1 VCSNSRVPALRRH
14 DQDLTGRLLGHG
26 PGYAAEHQPAEK
38 PAAVGT
44 EDDGVDLLRLGRSEN
59 RLCRIAL
66 PDEERRTDP
75 GLSCPP
81 DELLDIR
88 LDPCPFLIDPSQE
101 QSAGKAQPAR
111 IDDAQDD
118 KFGVGLDGHTN
129 RLVSGS
135 LGRGRKIRREH
146 EPTNAHELSLER
158 PFLACG
164 ITRSGLT
171 DWRRPVGNTLGGA
184 FHKAMIEARPWRDQ

>member
-26 PGYAAEHQPAEK
+26 PGNAAEDQPAEK
-38 PAAVGT
+38 PAPVRPK
-44 EDDGVDLLRLGRSEN
+44 DDGVDLLRLGGSQD

-66 PDEERRTDP
+66 PDEERRTDA
-75 GLSCPP
+75 GLSGTP
-81 DELLDIR
+81 DER
-88 LDPCPFLIDPSQE
+88 LDTRLDLCPFLIDPSQE
-101 QSAGKAQPAR
+101 ESARKAQPSR

-118 KFGVGLDGHTN
+118 EFGAGFDGHTN
-129 RLVSGS
+129 RLIGGS
-135 LGRGRKIRREH
+135 AGRGRKIRREH
-146 EPTNAHELSLER
+146 EPANAHELGLER
-158 PFLACG
+158 SFLACG

-184 FHKAMIEARPWRDQ
+184 FHEPMIEARPW

>member
-1 VCSNSRVPALRRH
+1 VCSDSRVPALRRH

-26 PGYAAEHQPAEK
+26 PRYAAEDQPAEK
-38 PAAVGT
+38 PAPVRA
-44 EDDGVDLLRLGRSEN
+44 EDNGVDLLRLGRSKN

-66 PDEERRTDP
+66 PDEERRTYP
-75 GLSCPP
+75 SLSGSP

-101 QSAGKAQPAR
+101 QSAGKAQPSR

-118 KFGVGLDGHTN
+118 ELGAGFDGHTN
-129 RLVSGS
+129 RLIGGS

-146 EPTNAHELSLER
+146 EPTNADELGLER
-158 PFLACG
+158 SFLACG
-164 ITRSGLT
+164 ISRSGLT
-171 DWRRPVGNTLGGA
+171 DWRRSVGNTLGGA
-184 FHKAMIEARPWRDQ
+184 FHEPMIEACRRRGQ

>member
-1 VCSNSRVPALRRH
+1 MRA
-14 DQDLTGRLLGHG
+14 
-26 PGYAAEHQPAEK
+26 K
-38 PAAVGT
+38 
-44 EDDGVDLLRLGRSEN
+44 DDRVDLLRLGRRKN

-66 PDEERRTDP
+66 PDEERRTGP
-75 GLSCPP
+75 GLSGPP
-81 DELLDIR
+81 DDLLDIR

-118 KFGVGLDGHTN
+118 EFGAGLDGHTN
-129 RLVSGS
+129 RLIGGS
-135 LGRGRKIRREH
+135 LGRGRKVRREH
-146 EPTNAHELSLER
+146 EAANADEFGLER
-158 PFLACG
+158 SFLACG

-184 FHKAMIEARPWRDQ
+184 FHTAMIEAGPPWGQ